1 MLGKLHLTSS
11 HPNPELLR
19 TVLELTAEAIETK
32 IAMDATSRNALTKL
46 QTVLLKIVHDS
57 ATAERGG
64 DETALE
70 ETVMTATL
78 AHRRHTQ
85 AKNSDEDEEDEVT
98 MQLRR
103 EMEESVLEDPEAE
116 STHINAIGDETV
128 GGATADGI
136 DVSQLPDEKEMQ
148 SLVDSF
154 EDEDDD
160 DLLE

>member
-1 MLGKLHLTSS
+1 
-11 HPNPELLR
+11 
-19 TVLELTAEAIETK
+19 VLELTAEAIETK
-32 IAMDATSRNALTKL
+32 VATDATSRNALTKL

-64 DETALE
+64 DETALD
-70 ETVMTATL
+70 ETAMTATPG
-78 AHRRHTQ
+78 HRRRTK
-85 AKNSDEDEEDEVT
+85 AKQSGEEEDEDEVT
-98 MQLRR
+98 TQLRR

>member
-1 MLGKLHLTSS
+1 MLGKLHLATSR
-11 HPNPELLR
+11 PDPELLR

-32 IAMDATSRNALTKL
+32 VASDATSRNALTKI
-46 QTVLLKIVHDS
+46 QTVLLKTIHDS

-70 ETVMTATL
+70 ETMMTTTPG
-78 AHRRHTQ
+78 RRRQTQ
-85 AKNSDEDEEDEVT
+85 AKTSDEEEEDEVT

-116 STHINAIGDETV
+116 STHINAIGDETA

-154 EDEDDD
+154 EDEDND
-160 DLLE
+160 DLLS